1 MRSSLRRRLLITLL
15 SITAVI
21 WLFSAWLNYRDT
33 RHEIGELFD
42 AQMAQTARTLLSVA
56 GHELAE
62 LDDTRRFAGQT
73 HIHFSGDSRFT
84 AAGHE
89 YEHKMGYQLWQQPEN
104 TLMMRSFN
112 APEAPLNTL
121 ENGYSTETID
131 GEQWRVFSLFD
142 PQDGFMVKI
151 GEALAIRN
159 ELTDTVALRIGLPLL
174 FLLPLMALLILLGIN
189 STLRPLRNLAHNVS
203 SRSPSSLDAVDDRD
217 APCEITPL
225 VDALNRLFLR
235 LSRAFESERRFT
247 ADAAHELRT
256 PLAALKIQAQVA
268 KRSNN
273 DEDRNQALNKLLE
286 GVERATH
293 LVEQLLTMARVDP
306 EGSTALHSEI
316 RLDRLCQEVL
326 ANIANHATAKGIEL
340 ELDVDGVTVITGLQE
355 SLEILLRNLLDN
367 AIRYTPKNGRISV
380 RLTQCGDGSIEL
392 HVGDSGPGIPE
403 EERGRIFDRFYRL
416 AGQNTEG
423 SGLGLSIVQRIAELN
438 RAEIK
443 LGKSDLGG
451 LEVTVHFQ
459 RQ

>member
-21 WLFSAWLNYRDT
+21 WLFSAWMNYRDT

-84 AAGHE
+84 TAGHE

-151 GEALAIRN
+151 GEALAIRD

-174 FLLPLMALLILLGIN
+174 FLLPVMALLILLGIN
-189 STLRPLRNLAHNVS
+189 RTLRPLRNLAHSVS

-273 DEDRNQALNKLLE
+273 DDDRNQALNKLLE
-286 GVERATH
+286 GVERATR

-316 RLDRLCQEVL
+316 RLDQLCQEVL
-326 ANIANHATAKGIEL
+326 ANIANQARVKEIEL
-340 ELDVDGVTVITGLQE
+340 ELDVDGVTVLTGLQE

-367 AIRYTPKNGRISV
+367 AIRYTPRGGRISV
-380 RLTQCGDGSIEL
+380 RLTQCDDGSIEL

-403 EERGRIFDRFYRL
+403 SERSRIFDRFYRL

-438 RAEIK
+438 RAEVK
-443 LGKSDLGG
+443 LGESELGG

>member
-21 WLFSAWLNYRDT
+21 WLFSAVLNYRDT

-56 GHELAE
+56 GHELDE
-62 LDDTRRFAGQT
+62 LSDTRRFIGQT
-73 HIHFSGDSRFT
+73 HIHFSGDTRFS
-84 AAGHE
+84 ASGHE
-89 YEHKMGYQLWQQPEN
+89 YEHKMSYQMWQVPEN
-104 TLMMRSFN
+104 SLMMRSFN
-112 APEAPLNTL
+112 APEKPLNTVQ
-121 ENGYSTETID
+121 NGYSTETIGGD
-131 GEQWRVFSLFD
+131 PWRVFSLLD
-142 PQDGFMVKI
+142 PETGFMVKI
-151 GEALAIRN
+151 GEALAIRD
-159 ELTDTVALRIGLPLL
+159 ELTNTVAMRIGLPIL
-174 FLLPLMALLILLGIN
+174 FMLPLMALLILLGIN
-189 STLRPLRNLAHNVS
+189 RTLRPLRNLATSVS
-203 SRSPSSLDAVDDRD
+203 NRSPSSLDAVDDRN
-217 APCEITPL
+217 APCEISPL

-273 DEDRNQALNKLLE
+273 SEERDQALDKLLE

-306 EGSTALHSEI
+306 EGSTALHTEI
-316 RLDRLCQEVL
+316 RLDRLCQEML
-326 ANIANHATAKGIEL
+326 ANYVPHAEVKKIEL
-340 ELDVDGVTVITGLQE
+340 ELDVDGVTILTGLRE

-367 AIRYTPKNGRISV
+367 AIRYTPAGGRVSV
-380 RLTQCGDGSIEL
+380 RLTQCDDNSIEL

-403 EERGRIFDRFYRL
+403 SEYSQIFDRFYRL
-416 AGQNTEG
+416 AGQHTEG

-438 RAEIK
+438 RAKIK
-443 LGKSDLGG
+443 LGKSELGG

>member
-21 WLFSAWLNYRDT
+21 WLFSAGLNYRDT

-56 GHELAE
+56 GHELDE
-62 LDDTRRFAGQT
+62 LTDTRRFVGQT
-73 HIHFSGDSRFT
+73 HIHFSGDTRFT

-89 YEHKMGYQLWQQPEN
+89 YEHKMGYQMWQIPEN
-104 TLMMRSFN
+104 KLMMRSFN

-121 ENGYSTETID
+121 QNGYSTETID
-131 GEQWRVFSLFD
+131 GEEWRVFSLLD
-142 PQDGFMVKI
+142 PETGFMVKI
-151 GEALAIRN
+151 GEALSIRG
-159 ELTDTVALRIGLPLL
+159 ELTDTVALRIGLPML

-189 STLRPLRNLAHNVS
+189 RTLRPLRNLASNVS
-203 SRSPSSLDAVDDRD
+203 KRSPSSLEAVDDRD
-217 APCEITPL
+217 APCEISPL

-268 KRSNN
+268 KRSSNN
-273 DEDRNQALNKLLE
+273 EERNQALDRLLE

-306 EGSTALHSEI
+306 EGSTALHTEI
-316 RLDRLCQEVL
+316 RLDRLCEEML
-326 ANIANHATAKGIEL
+326 ANYVPNAEAKQIEL
-340 ELDVDGVTVITGLQE
+340 ELDVDGVTVLSGLRE

-367 AIRYTPKNGRISV
+367 AIRYTPKGGRVSV
-380 RLTQCGDGSIEL
+380 RLTQCDDGSIEL
-392 HVGDSGPGIPE
+392 HVGDSGPGIPQSE
-403 EERGRIFDRFYRL
+403 HTQIFDRFYRL

-438 RAEIK
+438 QAKIK
-443 LGKSDLGG
+443 LGTSELGG

>member
-33 RHEIGELFD
+33 HHEIDELFD

-56 GHELAE
+56 GHELEE
-62 LDDTRRFAGQT
+62 LSESRRFVGNT
-73 HIHFSGDSRFT
+73 HIHFSGDNRFT

-89 YEHKMGYQLWQQPEN
+89 YEHKMGYQIWQEPGH

-112 APEAPLNTL
+112 APDKPLNTL
-121 ENGYSTETID
+121 RNGYSTEVFD
-131 GEQWRVFSLFD
+131 GEKWRVFSLTD
-142 PQDGFMVKI
+142 KEDGFMVKI
-151 GEALAIRN
+151 GEALAIRD
-159 ELTDTVALRIGLPLL
+159 ELTDAVALRIGLPMV
-174 FLLPLMALLILLGIN
+174 FLLPLMAFLILLGIN
-189 STLRPLRNLAHNVS
+189 RTLRPLNNLAQNVS
-203 SRSPSSLDAVDDRD
+203 RRSPNSLETVDDRD
-217 APCEITPL
+217 APREISPL

-247 ADAAHELRT
+247 SDAAHELRT

-273 DEDRNQALNKLLE
+273 NSERNQALDKLLE
-286 GVERATH
+286 GVERASR

-306 EGSTALHSEI
+306 EANTLLHSEI
-316 RLDRLCQEVL
+316 RLDRLCEEVL
-326 ANIANHATAKGIEL
+326 ANIANQAENKGIEL
-340 ELDVDGVTVITGLQE
+340 ELDVDGVTVLTGLQE

-367 AIRYTPKNGRISV
+367 AIRYTPQGGRVSV
-380 RLTQCGDGSIEL
+380 RLIQRDDGGIEL
-392 HVGDSGPGIPE
+392 HVGDSGPGVPE
-403 EERGRIFDRFYRL
+403 NEHGRIFDRFYRL

-438 RAEIK
+438 RAEII
-443 LGKSDLGG
+443 LGKSELGG

-459 RQ
+459 R